1 MSNEINPDL
10 IKSLIRSVEST
21 NETVKELA
29 SNVYE
34 LVQIEK
40 VREERDKHQEEKN
53 KIYDEHIKVAEP
65 ILQKAKDS
73 QEFISKLKVPVAAA
87 FVIALLALL
96 GFNFK

>member
-29 SNVYE
+29 SNVSE

-53 KIYDEHIKVAEP
+53 QVYDEHIKVAEP
-65 ILQKAKDS
+65 ILQKAKDN
-73 QEFISKLKVPVAAA
+73 QEFWAKVKVPVASAL
-87 FVIALLALL
+87 VIALLVLL
-96 GFNFK
+96 GVNFK

>member
-21 NETVKELA
+21 NETVKELS
-29 SNVYE
+29 SNVSE